1 MTKKA
6 RRQNNK
12 GEKQLDS
19 LPNFSLD
26 ILWKRKEVLNE

>member
-6 RRQNNK
+6 RKQNK
-12 GEKQLDS
+12 GEKQSDS
-19 LPNFSLD
+19 LPNFSLE